1 MARRAIYDRRGWVLC
16 SCRRCYRLNY
26 VEPHGTTAAC
36 SCSVDWTDHDP
47 IPYHLRADAGGLT
60 VETDALPRPIVVADD
75 DWTAIDVDHYVDQ
88 PLDWQRAGL
97 QQTASGYGRA
107 LTSSRVA
114 VLKNG
119 ARRRVYVTQ
128 FSNAGTAW
136 IKFAGVRRIV
146 RDAEV
151 RHAS

>member
-1 MARRAIYDRRGWVLC
+1 MTRAIYDRRGWVLA
-16 SCRRCYRLNY
+16 SCTRCNRLNY
-26 VEPHGTTAAC
+26 CEPHGTTAECAC
-36 SCSVDWTDHDP
+36 SDVWTEHQS
-47 IPYHLRADAGGLT
+47 IPYALRSGLGGYT
-60 VETDALPRPIVVADD
+60 VETAAVPRPIVVTAD

-88 PLDWQRAGL
+88 PLDWQTAGL

-119 ARRRVYVTQ
+119 VRRRVYVTQ

-146 RDAEV
+146 REAING
-151 RHAS
+151 